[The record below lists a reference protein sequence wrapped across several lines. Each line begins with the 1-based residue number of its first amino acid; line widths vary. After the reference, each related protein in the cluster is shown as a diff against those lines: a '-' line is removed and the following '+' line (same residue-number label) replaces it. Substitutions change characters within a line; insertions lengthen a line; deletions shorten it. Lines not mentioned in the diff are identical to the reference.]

1 MESLVTATA
10 QPSADAQAVETQTTQ
25 PTGQEPGASW
35 FWGEGV
41 PGQGDAPEY
50 LLNDKYKSVAE
61 QAKGYKELLNRYND
75 KFKGFTGAPESGY
88 ERPEAIEG
96 ESPLFDMLTQ
106 IGQKYNMSQDVLNDL
121 VENYNGIVGQFEEQR
136 LEQSQARIK
145 EELGKLGENA
155 SARLTNIADY
165 AKANLDS
172 DGAEELINMATTAKS
187 VEVIERLINGNKPT
201 KMADPSK
208 TAQVPEDQYAK
219 LREMQ
224 FATNEQGQRLI
235 EVDMNHRKKYDELVK
250 AMSRSA

>member
-1 MESLVTATA
+1 MESLVTA
-10 QPSADAQAVETQTTQ
+10 QPAAEAPAVETQTEQ

-41 PGQGDAPEY
+41 PGNGDAPDY

-75 KFKGFTGAPESGY
+75 KFKGFVGAPENGY
-88 ERPEAIEG
+88 ERPESIKED
-96 ESPLFDMLTQ
+96 SPLMDMLTQ
-106 IGQKYNMSQDVLNDL
+106 VGQKYNMSQDMFNDL
-121 VENYNGIVGQFEEQR
+121 IENYTGIVGQFEQER
-136 LEQSQARIK
+136 LEKSEARIK

-165 AKANLDS
+165 AKANLDA

-187 VEVIERLINGNKPT
+187 VEVIERLINGSKQT

-208 TAQVPEDQYAK
+208 SAQVPENPYEK

-224 FATNEQGQRLI
+224 FATNENGQRLI